1 MPPSPPARLR
11 ESPWRLLRRTVG
23 DARAIAGKLYRLA
36 YALWYLLAPRGE
48 RQRRLERARSL
59 GYLETFPKR
68 TQLIAGSIDMFRFFI
83 IPAADDYYR
92 SKHFSFGFHQ
102 LLRFLDDPASMI
114 DATGLSS
121 HPDAIIGHVMQVV
134 HADPVYDLQ
143 LLRCVAPDDAGL
155 AELER
160 QCREMVEGRHPR
172 QASIGAIVE
181 DPQYHARLLDY
192 VVAFRRDPD
201 RVEPMLR
208 ANVVHHPELAD
219 IARTFGSFPTT
230 MRYFHTLPRNPLRA
244 AWHILRSRSF
254 HDPSRES
261 TNDPHETIANGAE
274 GGAAR

>member
-1 MPPSPPARLR
+1 MSRSLPARLR
-11 ESPWRLLRRTVG
+11 ESPWRLLRRTIG

-36 YALWYLLAPRGE
+36 YALCYLLAPRGE

-59 GYLETFPKR
+59 GYLETIPKR
-68 TQLIAGSIDMFRFFI
+68 VQLIAGSIDMFRFFI

-92 SKHFSFGFHQ
+92 SKRFSFGFHQ
-102 LLRFLDDPASMI
+102 LLRFLDDPASMV

-143 LLRCVAPDDAGL
+143 LLRCVAADDAGL
-155 AELER
+155 VELER

-172 QASIGAIVE
+172 RESIGAIVE
-181 DPQYHARLLDY
+181 DPEYHARLLDY

-208 ANVVHHPELAD
+208 ANVVGNPQLAD

-230 MRYFHTLPRNPLRA
+230 MRYFNALPKSPWRA
-244 AWHILRSRSF
+244 AWHVLTRRTF
-254 HDPSRES
+254 HDPSR
-261 TNDPHETIANGAE
+261 DPSPDPSASVRHGVTDGTTS
-274 GGAAR
+274 